1 MIVSVISKPLAEKYL
16 TPNTSGPND
25 TTAQPQ
31 RIFLAITAN
40 RLLSVMQYKSSI
52 MKIIQVITAV
62 IKGAKFA
69 YPNGVRSK

>member
-1 MIVSVISKPLAEKYL
+1 MIVSVISTPITEKYL
-16 TPNTSGPND
+16 MPSTSGPND

-40 RLLSVMQYKSSI
+40 RLLSATQYISNI
-52 MKIIQVITAV
+52 MKITQDIMAV

-69 YPNGVRSK
+69 YPNGVKSK